1 MMTNKAFQ
9 LFGTID
15 TPEGVAD
22 AMLCV
27 DADRQHE
34 FMIHKWGA
42 GQPFAL
48 LMNATTNADGSL
60 SLKPKNLYRPSETGA
75 LHLPRLTA
83 KEVEQL
89 KEVSARLNWEGDVLR
104 GEWTGLDKT
113 ARAVELKPGP
123 QGVELVPSECANWE
137 DFKQWA
143 AMSRK
148 NLDAVLFR
156 GHGSKTFKLQTT
168 LHRAGRYRLER
179 YTAETLQQFHAQ
191 AEAALDL
198 RLNMNDGAD
207 YSVVLGLGQHHGL
220 PTPLLDWTES
230 PYIAAFFAFAEALE
244 AESLRPD
251 ATHVRIFALTREFVE
266 KYSPPFVVLPFINP
280 YVFALEIGPRH
291 NQRLQVQQGRFL
303 VTNVGNLELMI
314 GAQSGQDKTHLNA
327 IDIPI
332 SAAREAL
339 EDLAFMGVTAA
350 TMFPGLDG
358 ICRKLRHQMV
368 FVQPPITAPESRQTN
383 SME

>member
-1 MMTNKAFQ
+1 MTNKPIQ

-15 TPEGVAD
+15 TPAGVAD

-27 DADRQHE
+27 DADRPHE

-48 LMNATTNADGSL
+48 LMDATTSADGSL
-60 SLKPKNLYRPSETGA
+60 NLKPKNLYRPSETGA
-75 LHLPRLTA
+75 LHLQRPNA
-83 KEVEQL
+83 EEVEQL

-104 GEWTGLDKT
+104 GEWTGQDKT

-123 QGVELVPSECANWE
+123 QGVELVPSKCASWE

-156 GHGSKTFKLQTT
+156 GHGSKNFKLQTT

-251 ATHVRIFALTREFVE
+251 ATHVRILALTREFVE
-266 KYSPPFVVLPFINP
+266 KASPPSVVLPYISP
-280 YVFALEIGPRH
+280 YVCALEVGPRH

-303 VTNVGNLELMI
+303 VTNVGNLELMF
-314 GAQSGQDKTHLNA
+314 GGQPGQDKPHLHA

-368 FVQPPITAPESRQTN
+368 FVRPPIPAPESKQTN
-383 SME
+383 FIA

>member
-1 MMTNKAFQ
+1 MTNKPIQ

-15 TPEGVAD
+15 TPEGVAR

-27 DADRQHE
+27 DADRPHE
-34 FMIHKWGA
+34 FMIHKWGM

-48 LMNATTNADGSL
+48 LMNATTDADGSFI
-60 SLKPKNLYRPSETGA
+60 LKPKNLYKPSENGT
-75 LHLPRLTA
+75 LQLNWPTEDEA
-83 KEVEQL
+83 KKL
-89 KEVSARLNWEGDVLR
+89 KEVSAQLRWDGDELR

-123 QGVELVPSECANWE
+123 QGVELVPSELASWE
-137 DFKQWA
+137 AFKQWA
-143 AMSRK
+143 ATSRK
-148 NLDAVLFR
+148 NLDAFLFR
-156 GHGSKTFKLQTT
+156 GHGSKNFKLETT
-168 LHRAGRYRLER
+168 LHRAGRCRLER

-198 RLNMNDGAD
+198 RLDLNDGSD

-244 AESLRPD
+244 AEPLRPH

-266 KYSPPFVVLPFINP
+266 KTSPSFVVLLYMSP
-280 YVFALEIGPRH
+280 YVCQLQVVPRH

-303 VTNVGNLELMI
+303 VTNVGNLKLMF
-314 GAQSGQDKTHLNA
+314 GSMPGQNKPYLHA

-332 SAAREAL
+332 SAARDAL

-368 FVQPPITAPESRQTN
+368 FVQPPIAATDSRQAN
-383 SME
+383 SIT